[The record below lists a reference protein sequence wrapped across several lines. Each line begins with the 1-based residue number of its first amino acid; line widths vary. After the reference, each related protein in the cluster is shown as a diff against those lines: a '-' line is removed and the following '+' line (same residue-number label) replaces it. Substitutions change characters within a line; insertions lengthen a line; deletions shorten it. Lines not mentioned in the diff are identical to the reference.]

1 MGETLIGTHYLGSW
15 ALPSAMLGGGCA
27 GLGRDPHDCSG
38 NTQYFSDR
46 GFHEDFRDG
55 YNQPYHIW
63 SYIAA
68 TAQPGMGTFDYAQVL
83 GWASL
88 GNYVHEVVE
97 SKYNVVSGGYG
108 TSWEDYTA
116 SWAGMQIG
124 ALITNQSITPA
135 DVGDTMRYML
145 GPQGPGSRDGASLWR
160 RSSVRSPTRLLPET
174 SGLPL

>member
-1 MGETLIGTHYLGSW
+1 
-15 ALPSAMLGGGCA
+15 
-27 GLGRDPHDCSG
+27 
-38 NTQYFSDR
+38 
-46 GFHEDFRDG
+46 
-55 YNQPYHIW
+55 
-63 SYIAA
+63 
-68 TAQPGMGTFDYAQVL
+68 MGTFDYAQVL